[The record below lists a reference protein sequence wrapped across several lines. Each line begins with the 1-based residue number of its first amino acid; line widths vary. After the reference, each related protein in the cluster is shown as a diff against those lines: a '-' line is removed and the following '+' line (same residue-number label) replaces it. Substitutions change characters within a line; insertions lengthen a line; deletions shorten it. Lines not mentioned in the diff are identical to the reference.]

1 MAGQI
6 LAGPFLGFE
15 GDTAYTVC
23 FLAGK
28 DVSAPVVVV
37 DNQDLPAERI
47 RETPSGAFWRAEIA
61 VRIAK
66 KGKSHKYQIRS
77 GGSEMPNNAGVSS
90 WEFFVPGTSDRPRI
104 AYASCNGF
112 SSPDLKTKVEDAYEM
127 WTRMADDHQNQ
138 PFSLLIM
145 GGDQLYAD
153 EMWNTLGQLA
163 AWSKL
168 DWEEK
173 LMQPAGP
180 RLKRELDGFYESLYV
195 SNWNQKE
202 MSLMMAS
209 VPTLMMW
216 DDHDI
221 FDGWGSYP
229 DKLQNCPVYRAVFEA
244 ARRYFE
250 LFQIRSLKNKTL
262 LNPNHGH
269 YSFAVPFRDCGIV
282 ALDNRSGRTMD
293 RVMTDENWDDVK
305 KRLAQYD
312 GKFETLLLLSAVPVV
327 YRSYPWVENAFE
339 LTPWQ
344 DELTDDVRDQW
355 TSGHHD
361 GERMKL
367 IMNLLNFRGR
377 TSTEPVKRVILSG
390 DVHVGCL
397 GVIRDRREPLQP
409 RVIHQVVSSA
419 IVHPAPSWYEWAG
432 IEALTSDEPENLEG
446 VKITTEILKPYSA
459 GKFLRTRN
467 YITLEEGADKKLWVN
482 WVCEN
487 GAAPEYPIEA
497 SA

>member
-1 MAGQI
+1 
-6 LAGPFLGFE
+6 
-15 GDTAYTVC
+15 
-23 FLAGK
+23 
-28 DVSAPVVVV
+28 
-37 DNQDLPAERI
+37 
-47 RETPSGAFWRAEIA
+47 
-61 VRIAK
+61 
-66 KGKSHKYQIRS
+66 
-77 GGSEMPNNAGVSS
+77 
-90 WEFFVPGTSDRPRI
+90 
-104 AYASCNGF
+104 
-112 SSPDLKTKVEDAYEM
+112 
-127 WTRMADDHQNQ
+127 
-138 PFSLLIM
+138 
-145 GGDQLYAD
+145 
-153 EMWNTLGQLA
+153 
-163 AWSKL
+163 
-168 DWEEK
+168 
-173 LMQPAGP
+173 
-180 RLKRELDGFYESLYV
+180 
-195 SNWNQKE
+195 
-202 MSLMMAS
+202 
-209 VPTLMMW
+209 
-216 DDHDI
+216 
-221 FDGWGSYP
+221 
-229 DKLQNCPVYRAVFEA
+229 
-244 ARRYFE
+244 
-250 LFQIRSLKNKTL
+250 
-262 LNPNHGH
+262 
-269 YSFAVPFRDCGIV
+269 
-282 ALDNRSGRTMD
+282 
-293 RVMTDENWDDVK
+293 MTDENWDDVK
-305 KRLAQYD
+305 KRLARYD

-327 YRSYPWVENAFE
+327 YRTYPWVENAFE

-419 IVHPAPSWYEWAG
+419 IVHPAPTWYEWAG

-487 GAAPEYPIEA
+487 GATPEYPIEA